1 MKKLLKL
8 LGIHIHDWEYIND
21 YYTKHY
27 LDEEL
32 QEPWPRWRRCK
43 DCGCIMESYFCSA
56 GQYWQ
61 YLTEGEIDVFNR
73 KVLNKEKK

>member
-8 LGIHIHDWEYIND
+8 FGIHVHNWEIIND

-32 QEPWPRWRRCK
+32 KEPWPRWRRCN
-43 DCGCIMESYFCSA
+43 DCGWMPYTGI
-56 GQYWQ
+56 
-61 YLTEGEIDVFNR
+61 LVN
-73 KVLNKEKK
+73 